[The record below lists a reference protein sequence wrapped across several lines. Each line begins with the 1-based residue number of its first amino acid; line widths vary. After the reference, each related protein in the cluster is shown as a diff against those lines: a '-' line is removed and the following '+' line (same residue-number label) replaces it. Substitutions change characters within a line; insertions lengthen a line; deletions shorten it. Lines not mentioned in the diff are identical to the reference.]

1 MDLFTITAAVLSGA
15 AVGAGLAYAGCR
27 ARIARYSR
35 INGNLDA
42 LIDERDECLERHLKA
57 LRHLRRNAFITN
69 SKGHRVRY
77 TNATAE
83 ERARAEGE
91 V

>member
-15 AVGAGLAYAGCR
+15 GVGITVTWFAARGMVSAKEAVMQGQQRILADVTR
-27 ARIARYSR
+27 TLS
-35 INGNLDA
+35 
-42 LIDERDECLERHLKA
+42 
-57 LRHLRRNAFITN
+57 HLRRNAFITN
-69 SKGHRVRY
+69 RKGHRVRY
-77 TNATAE
+77 TNTTAE